1 MGAQVAGV
9 TAAMEDAFMAGLGSA
24 SLMIGLLCLAG
35 AVFAA
40 IALPGN
46 GFVPPV
52 DRPDADEVELASTNL
67 GG

>member
-1 MGAQVAGV
+1 
-9 TAAMEDAFMAGLGSA
+9 
-24 SLMIGLLCLAG
+24 MIGLLCLAG

-46 GFVPPV
+46 GFVPPS
-52 DRPDADEVELASTNL
+52 DRDEVDPAVGNGRVNELVVDNL